1 MRWQDAARRGTRL
14 IQAKL
19 TRTLVPFH
27 VVAFVTS
34 RCNLRC
40 VYCSYPLQN
49 DDELTSDQWCAALNE
64 CRALGTERVQ
74 FFGGEPLLRADLEP
88 IVAHARTLGLHCT
101 LVTNGLLVPRRRDVV
116 GHMQTVIVSLD
127 GRAAAHDAN
136 RGRSSFAG
144 AVAGIEAARAWGVPV
159 KVNTVLNSNNR
170 AEVEW
175 LVEFTRRRDLPLTL
189 NVMRSGS
196 ADLCN
201 DAPRHRIAD
210 ESLRD
215 LLTHVIELRRD
226 NPHIV
231 FSTATYRILRRWAD
245 FTKDRL
251 TPEQGGHDQGQSRC
265 SAGRFHC
272 VIYTDGRLFPCTVTV
287 RQVEALDVRRVGVAA
302 ALQSASHHGCASCAS
317 ACMIE
322 MNRLFALDP
331 RAIASLS
338 RAYLFRDVH

>member
-19 TRTLVPFH
+19 TGALVPFH
-27 VVAFVTS
+27 VVAIVTS

-49 DDELTSDQWCAALNE
+49 DDELTLDDWCAVLSE

-74 FFGGEPLLRADLEP
+74 FFGGEPLLRTDLEQ
-88 IVAHARTLGLHCT
+88 IAAHARRLGLHCT
-101 LVTNGLLVPRRRDVV
+101 LVTNGLLVPNRRDVISQ
-116 GHMQTVIVSLD
+116 MQTVIVSLD

-136 RGRSSFAG
+136 RGRRTFAG

-159 KVNTVLNSNNR
+159 KVNTVLNSDNR

-196 ADLCN
+196 ADLYN
-201 DAPRHRIAD
+201 DAARHRIAD
-210 ESLRD
+210 EPLRQ
-215 LLTHVIELRRD
+215 LLSQVIELRRD

-231 FSTATYRILRRWAD
+231 FSAVTYRILRRWTD

-251 TPEQGGHDQGQSRC
+251 TPAQGGNDQGQPRC

-272 VIYTDGRLFPCTVTV
+272 VIYTDGRLFPCTITV
-287 RQVEALDVRRVGVAA
+287 RQLEALDVRRVGVAA
-302 ALQSASHHGCASCAS
+302 ALQRARQHGCASCAN